1 MDKTNNPVKTVWV
14 RTPSRRYPV
23 WLAEGLLRRAG
34 EMVTRVQPGCRRLFV
49 ISSPGVWA
57 LWGKELTRGLRP
69 AGVQAVPLL
78 LDDRERAKRLS
89 AVEPLADE
97 LLRQGADRS
106 ALLAALGGGVV
117 GDITGFVAA
126 TYMRGVD
133 YIQIPTTVVGQVDS
147 AIGGKTG
154 VNLAGGKN
162 LVGAFHQP
170 RAVLSDPRTLFT
182 LPMREYRSGL
192 YEVIKCAVIG
202 DAKLFR
208 FLERNLDQVLAGDS
222 RSILRAITSAVR
234 LKAGIVSKDERES
247 GRRRALNFGH
257 TFGHAWETL
266 SGFQSLRHGEAV
278 GWGMLAATL
287 LAERLGLIAGRDAE
301 RISALVASV
310 GPLPRLPPASAARVY
325 QQMLSD
331 KKSRQG
337 ELQFV
342 LPRGAGRVSIDQ
354 TVPRQEVMET
364 LRSFAGKR
372 VRR

>member
-1 MDKTNNPVKTVWV
+1 VRKKEIPIKTVWV
-14 RTPSRRYPV
+14 WATSRRYPV

-34 EMVTRVQPGCRRLFV
+34 EFVVRVQPGCRRLFV
-49 ISSPGVWA
+49 VSSPGVWA
-57 LWGKELTRGLRP
+57 LWGKELARGLRP
-69 AGVQAVPLL
+69 AGIRAIPLL

-154 VNLAGGKN
+154 VNLGSGKN

-182 LPMREYRSGL
+182 LPEREYRSGV
-192 YEVIKCAVIG
+192 YEIIKCAVIG
-202 DAKLFR
+202 DTALFR
-208 FLERNLDQVLAGDS
+208 FLERNLDKVLAGETKS
-222 RSILRAITSAVR
+222 VLRAIASAVR
-234 LKAGIVSKDERES
+234 LKAEIVSADEREC
-247 GRRRALNFGH
+247 GKRRALNLGH

-266 SGFQSLRHGEAV
+266 SDYKSLRHGEAV

-287 LAERLGLIAGRDAE
+287 LAERLGQISGKDAE
-301 RISALVASV
+301 RISTLIASV
-310 GPLPRLPPASAARVY
+310 GPLPRLPQASAAQVY
-325 QQMLSD
+325 KQMLSD
-331 KKSRQG
+331 KKSRKG
-337 ELQFV
+337 ELQLV
-342 LPRGAGRVSIDQ
+342 LPRGIGRVSIDQ
-354 TVPRQEVMET
+354 TVPRHEVMET
-364 LRSFAGKR
+364 LRNFPGKR
-372 VRR
+372 R

>member
-1 MDKTNNPVKTVWV
+1 MRKRKAPVKTVWV

-34 EMVTRVQPGCRRLFV
+34 EMVTRVQPECRRLFV

-57 LWGKELTRGLRP
+57 LWGKELARGLRP

-154 VNLAGGKN
+154 VNLGRGKN

-170 RAVLSDPRTLFT
+170 RAV
-182 LPMREYRSGL
+182 
-192 YEVIKCAVIG
+192 
-202 DAKLFR
+202 
-208 FLERNLDQVLAGDS
+208 
-222 RSILRAITSAVR
+222 
-234 LKAGIVSKDERES
+234 
-247 GRRRALNFGH
+247 
-257 TFGHAWETL
+257 
-266 SGFQSLRHGEAV
+266 
-278 GWGMLAATL
+278 
-287 LAERLGLIAGRDAE
+287 
-301 RISALVASV
+301 
-310 GPLPRLPPASAARVY
+310 
-325 QQMLSD
+325 
-331 KKSRQG
+331 
-337 ELQFV
+337 
-342 LPRGAGRVSIDQ
+342 
-354 TVPRQEVMET
+354 
-364 LRSFAGKR
+364 
-372 VRR
+372 